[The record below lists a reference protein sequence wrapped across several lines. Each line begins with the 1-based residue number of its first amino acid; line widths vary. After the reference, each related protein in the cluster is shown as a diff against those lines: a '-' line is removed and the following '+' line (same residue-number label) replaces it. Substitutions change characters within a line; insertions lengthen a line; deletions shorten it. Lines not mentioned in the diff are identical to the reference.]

1 MYGYNIFMMRILLLS
16 AEYPPLPGG
25 IGDYTVELAHE
36 LQSQGASVAVLTGS
50 GGADQAEGDIPVFRQ
65 VRSWGRN
72 VREDVQTVM
81 SAWQADILHIQYQ
94 TGAYHMKPAINLL
107 PSRLDIPTL
116 VTFHDLRMP
125 YLAPKVAPLRR
136 YVTRLL
142 IESAA
147 AVIVTNAEDYSR
159 LAGAQ
164 TLVADPDIYA
174 LTQPLRPAPVLIP
187 IGANIAVQPLADR
200 AALRRQLGVA
210 DDGFLVAYFG
220 LINHT
225 KGVHTIIEALQ
236 YLPETTRLVLI
247 GGSAA
252 SPQDQEYAQV
262 VQATLDRLDLHE
274 RVIWTGYLSAEDVS
288 RTLQAADAAALPFVD
303 GASYRR
309 GSLLAALAHG
319 LPTITTSPHVP
330 LDPPLRHNHDVL
342 LIDPGDAIN
351 LALEIERL
359 GDDLKLHAQLASAA
373 RTIARAFHW
382 DTIAAHHLA
391 LYRQVLAPGEQVRLQ
406 PRRTDV

>member
-1 MYGYNIFMMRILLLS
+1 MRILLLS
-16 AEYPPLPGG
+16 AEYPPMPGG
-25 IGDYTVELAHE
+25 IGDYTVELGHA
-36 LQSQGASVAVLTGS
+36 LQSQGAQVAIVTGS
-50 GGADQAEGDIPVFRQ
+50 GPADPAESAVPVFRR
-65 VRSWGRN
+65 VRGWGRH
-72 VREDVQTVM
+72 VREDVQAVM
-81 SAWQADILHIQYQ
+81 SEWQADILHIQYQ
-94 TGAYHMKPAINLL
+94 TGAYQMKPAINLL
-107 PSRLDIPTL
+107 PSRLDVPTL

-147 AVIVTNAEDYSR
+147 AVIVTNAEDQSR

-164 TLVADPDIYA
+164 SLVPDPDIYA
-174 LTQPLRPAPVLIP
+174 LTQPLQPAPMLIP
-187 IGANIAVQPLADR
+187 IAANIAVQPLADR
-200 AALRRQLGVA
+200 AALRAQLGMPA
-210 DDGFLVAYFG
+210 DGFLVAYFG

-225 KGVHTIIEALQ
+225 KGVDTLIESLQ
-236 YLPETTRLVLI
+236 YLPATTRLVMI
-247 GGSAA
+247 GGDATS
-252 SPQDQEYAQV
+252 SPDREYAQV

-319 LPTITTSPHVP
+319 LPTITTQPRVP
-330 LDPPLRHNHDVL
+330 LDPPLRHNHEVL
-342 LIDPGDAIN
+342 LVDPGDAIN

-359 GDDLKLHAQLASAA
+359 GDDPKLHAQLAQAA
-373 RTIARAFHW
+373 RELARAFRW
-382 DTIAAHHLA
+382 EAIAAHHLA
-391 LYRQVLAPGEQVRLQ
+391 LYKQVQSHRQIEQPQ
-406 PRRTDV
+406 PRSRRNNA